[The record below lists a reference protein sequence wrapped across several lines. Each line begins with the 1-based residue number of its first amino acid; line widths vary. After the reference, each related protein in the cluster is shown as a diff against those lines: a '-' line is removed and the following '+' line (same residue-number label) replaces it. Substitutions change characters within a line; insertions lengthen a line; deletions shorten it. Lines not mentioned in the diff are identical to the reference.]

1 MAKSSTQKIKSPWE
15 PAEARKRERSV
26 KRDAVL
32 KTAVLFFNEKGF
44 HATSLDDVAESL
56 NVTKPTIYHYFS
68 NKDEI
73 LFECTRQGLETIKH
87 AVAEVAN
94 RNGNAHQRLEA
105 LLHDYGLYM
114 TQDFGMCVV
123 RTADYE
129 LSEESR
135 KQFRALKHE
144 IDLLVRGLVAEGME
158 EGSIARDD
166 PRLVTFTI
174 TGALNWIA
182 RWYQPDGPISAE
194 DAVRVC
200 VNTLMNGLTPRGESI
215 NV

>member
-1 MAKSSTQKIKSPWE
+1 MARSPASKIKSPWE
-15 PAEARKRERSV
+15 PPEARKRERSI

-32 KTAVLFFNEKGF
+32 KTAVLFFNDKGF

-73 LFECTRQGLETIKH
+73 LFECTRLGLETIRH
-87 AVAEVAN
+87 AIAEAAS
-94 RNGNAHQRLEA
+94 RNGNAHERLEA
-105 LLHDYGLYM
+105 LLHDYALYM
-114 TQDFGMCVV
+114 TQDFGMCVI

-129 LSEESR
+129 LSDESR
-135 KQFRALKHE
+135 KQFRALKRE
-144 IDLLVRGLVAEGME
+144 IDLLVRGLVAEGMR
-158 EGSIARDD
+158 EGSIAKGD

-182 RWYQPDGPISAE
+182 RWYQRDGPISAE
-194 DAVRVC
+194 ETVKGC
-200 VNTLMNGLTPRGESI
+200 VDTLMDGLTPRSDKVDG
-215 NV
+215 

>member
-1 MAKSSTQKIKSPWE
+1 MARTPASKIKSPWE

-73 LFECTRQGLETIKH
+73 LFECTRQGLETIRH
-87 AVAEVAN
+87 AVEAVAN
-94 RNGNAHQRLEA
+94 RNGSPLERLEA
-105 LLHDYGLYM
+105 LLHDYALFM
-114 TQDFGMCVV
+114 TQDFGMCVI

-129 LSEESR
+129 LSEDSR

-144 IDLLVRGLVAEGME
+144 IDLMVRGLVAEGMAD
-158 EGSIARDD
+158 GSISKGD
-166 PRLVTFTI
+166 PRLVTFTL
-174 TGALNWIA
+174 TGAMNWIA
-182 RWYQPDGPISAE
+182 RWYQPGGSISAE
-194 DAVRVC
+194 DAVKAC
-200 VNTLMNGLTPRGESI
+200 VDTLMNGLTPREAARHE
-215 NV
+215 